1 MSKTITAIK
10 WNAGKWMAAA
20 VFGVGVGLALS
31 APVEA
36 QLRVQIGGSTA
47 LAKQTLVNNGYDQID
62 VYHQGFKTFRARACK
77 NGVHYDVKLNR
88 RGVLKGH
95 NRIGK
100 CQSILSLNKVEKRL
114 QKQGYTRL
122 SIDEQNGYYVAVGCD
137 ARGTRVRL
145 AVNQFGQIERQRK
158 FGQCEPIFDPSD
170 IRPILRRAGYDRII
184 FRDRQLPWYVAHA
197 CRNNQRLELLL
208 TRRGEVKRERRL
220 GRCASPLHPSK
231 IEAHLGKNGYKNV
244 YVFDREG
251 PTYGAEACQSRQLYD
266 LKLNQFGEV
275 KQRTALGRCAPP
287 VLSEEDTRSKLQQA
301 GYKRIE
307 LAALGGQRGGFNA
320 KACLDGRTRAFYVT
334 PFGELNKAKD
344 VGACRSHSVLDV
356 KKRLYSRGVRGANFY
371 SEGCFSG
378 TKFRFHF
385 DEYGDRIKREKVG
398 SC

>member
-1 MSKTITAIK
+1 MKKIKTNN
-10 WNAGKWMAAA
+10 WVAAA
-20 VFGVGVGLALS
+20 LLGAGIGLIQG
-31 APVEA
+31 APAMA
-36 QLRVQIGGSTA
+36 QLQVQIGGSSGQAKRA
-47 LAKQTLVNNGYDQID
+47 LINNGYDQID
-62 VYHQGFKTFRARACK
+62 VYHQGVKSFRARACK

-88 RGVLKGH
+88 RGVLKGQ
-95 NRIGK
+95 NKIGR
-100 CQSILSLNKVEKRL
+100 CQSFLSSQAVEKRL
-114 QKQGYTRL
+114 LKQGYTRL

-145 AVNQFGQIERQRK
+145 AVNQFGKIERQRK

-208 TRRGEVKRERRL
+208 TRRGEVRRERGL
-220 GRCASPLHPSK
+220 GRCASPLKPSQL
-231 IEAHLGKNGYKNV
+231 EAHLAKNGYKNI
-244 YVFDREG
+244 YVFDRKLPG
-251 PTYGAEACQSRQLYD
+251 YGAEACQNRQLYD
-266 LKLNQFGEV
+266 LKLNQFGEI

-287 VLSEEDTRSKLQQA
+287 VLSEKDARSTLQKA

-320 KACLDGRTRAFYVT
+320 KACKDGRNQAFYVT

-344 VGACRSHSVLDV
+344 LGACRSHSVLEI
-356 KKRLYSRGVRGANFY
+356 KNRLQRRGVSGTKFY
-371 SEGCFSG
+371 SEGCYRG

-385 DEYGDRIKREKVG
+385 DDYGDRTRGQRLG